1 MSSPAKRAEPF
12 AVQIG
17 GSSSGPSPPGSIP
30 PAKEMILGRGS
41 DEALR
46 VVVVDDDDAILED
59 ILEAL
64 HLPLFSAL
72 ASRSADEFFCQL
84 ESLSP
89 HVVLVDLQMSGRD
102 GIDILVSLRDQS
114 YRGEIVL
121 MSGVDNRVLQTARR
135 MGASFG
141 LNITGSLRKP
151 FSPGQLIAAI
161 DRNRASGRAGEM
173 RIRTALNAREI
184 IPYFQPKILL
194 STGEITGAEAL
205 SRWHHPE
212 RGLLLPG
219 GYLKTVQAG
228 GGQSLHDFSILEG
241 ALETCAKL
249 NSAGVQ
255 MKFAVNFTADV
266 VMTNEFLIV
275 LKDALQRHA
284 VAPEQFIIELT
295 ESDAAENMGAL
306 TERLLKLRL
315 YGAHLSIDDFGTG
328 HSTLTRLQH
337 LPVSEIKIDR
347 SFVSGLTEY
356 SDDFAIVRSIVD
368 LAHSIQCPVVAEGV
382 ETLDTL
388 EALKKV
394 GCDMAQGHIF
404 SPAVN
409 EATFLALV
417 ASRTGIGASP
427 ERALT

>member
-1 MSSPAKRAEPF
+1 
-12 AVQIG
+12 
-17 GSSSGPSPPGSIP
+17 
-30 PAKEMILGRGS
+30 
-41 DEALR
+41 
-46 VVVVDDDDAILED
+46 
-59 ILEAL
+59 
-64 HLPLFSAL
+64 
-72 ASRSADEFFCQL
+72 
-84 ESLSP
+84 
-89 HVVLVDLQMSGRD
+89 
-102 GIDILVSLRDQS
+102 
-114 YRGEIVL
+114 
-121 MSGVDNRVLQTARR
+121 
-135 MGASFG
+135 
-141 LNITGSLRKP
+141 
-151 FSPGQLIAAI
+151 
-161 DRNRASGRAGEM
+161 M